1 VILVVVVNWNGARHT
16 ATCLDSLARQQGA
29 RFDLVVCDNASDDD
43 SPQAILAHLQA
54 QWGWRVSTQA
64 ETASPTAG
72 DATSVQA
79 LAPPPAGAAAPQ
91 PAWGRLWLWTLA
103 RNRGYAGGANAV
115 LQWGLQA
122 GYEAF
127 WILNNDLSLA
137 SDALAQVCAVA
148 AQDERLGPI
157 GSVLMHWD
165 DPDRLQALAGRYH
178 RLIATG
184 SHLTAWPATDSAVL
198 TPVDYPVGA
207 CLYASRRLLERV
219 GPMDERYFLYY
230 EEIDW
235 AERARRA
242 GFRPAVALRSRARHR
257 EGASTGSP
265 QGVRN
270 KSPLSEHFGAVNRL
284 RVTRRFW
291 PWLWPLVW
299 ASLGLVVAER
309 LLHAEWARAG
319 VVLRVMAG
327 RRAPPPAMARKIGW

>member
-1 VILVVVVNWNGARHT
+1 MVLVIVINWKGARHT
-16 ATCLDSLARQQGA
+16 NTCLESLAGQQGA
-29 RFDLVVCDNASDDD
+29 RFDLVVCDNASNDD
-43 SPQAILAHLQA
+43 SVCEIRSQLGAR
-54 QWGWRVSTQA
+54 WGWRETPA
-64 ETASPTAG
+64 E
-72 DATSVQA
+72 ATLAPVADEVRSVTA
-79 LAPPPAGAAAPQ
+79 LAPTQEGAGGAPPA
-91 PAWGRLWLWTLA
+91 WDRLWLWTLT
-103 RNRGYAGGANAV
+103 RNLGYAGGANAV
-115 LQWGLQA
+115 LRWGLRA
-122 GYEAF
+122 GYKGF
-127 WILNNDLSLA
+127 WILNNDLALA
-137 SDALAQVCAVA
+137 PDALAQVCLAAAV
-148 AQDERLGPI
+148 DDSLGPI
-157 GSVLMHWD
+157 GSVLMHWEE
-165 DPDRLQALAGRYH
+165 PGRVQAVAGRYH
-178 RLIATG
+178 HLIATG
-184 SHLTAWPATDSAVL
+184 THQTALPLGSDPVL

-309 LLHAEWARAG
+309 LLHGEWARAG